1 MNITPFD
8 PKKDVVIP
16 LPDITARLHAVVSE
30 QYAHILLTKKQMEET
45 TGEMRDAYTL
55 VLKNQIWKL
64 TTEYFKVQNELVAQ
78 TVQLEVANDN
88 GVKSLESQFTANCE
102 SISDT

>member
-45 TGEMRDAYTL
+45 TGEM
-55 VLKNQIWKL
+55 
-64 TTEYFKVQNELVAQ
+64 
-78 TVQLEVANDN
+78 
-88 GVKSLESQFTANCE
+88 
-102 SISDT
+102 